1 MSAQGESIS
10 AAGAPGLGGA
20 SAADWQTLFTLE
32 KRDADDRSVIDKA
45 LRRWCAESGARR
57 AELFALTEG
66 GLQPITAVGA
76 PAPTGSEPPAGLA
89 RLDLPSAALFHDA
102 PGAPDPE
109 DPGLLMIAAG
119 VRICRLKQQLSEHR
133 FQANLRGVE
142 LQALYEVGLAIAA
155 TLDIERLSDEVL
167 LRAVSLL
174 DARRA
179 ALYLAE
185 NGYYH
190 LLGQFGGDDARPGIA
205 AEEVDIGGLLA
216 DKAAPPKDLLPG
228 VRYLLAVP
236 VEIDGSPRGLL
247 VVGDKESRT
256 GIGPFGAKDRRMALL
271 FANQAALALENAKL
285 HKLALEKERLEREM
299 ELASQIQKQI
309 LPKSTPLL
317 EGFEL
322 AGWYRPA
329 RHVGGDYYSFLTLSA
344 DRLALVVADV
354 TGKGMPAA
362 LLVSTVHSAAR
373 LLLDRVGPGP
383 EFMSLLNNHIC
394 ESSNSNKF
402 ITFLFAWLDL
412 EAKQI
417 SWINAGHNPGLLVR
431 HGGEVVPLPSSGV
444 PLGLIPTVR
453 YRAATLDLG
462 PGDLV
467 CLYSDGITEA
477 EDPDDEQYGQ
487 ERLEDLLREN
497 TGRPLDEILR
507 TIDHKMVDFAA
518 SRPQG
523 DDQTVVLLRR
533 AVEDPKEK

>member
-1 MSAQGESIS
+1 MSAEI
-10 AAGAPGLGGA
+10 AASPAPAA
-20 SAADWQTLFTLE
+20 SSLRGADWRALFATE
-32 KRDADDRSVIDKA
+32 KRDADDRAVFEKA
-45 LRRWCAESGARR
+45 LRAFAATVGARR
-57 AELFALTEG
+57 TALFALTEG
-66 GLQPITAVGA
+66 GLQPIAQVGEV
-76 PAPTGSEPPAGLA
+76 PACTSEPPVGLA
-89 RLDLPSAALFHDA
+89 RLDLPGAALFHDA
-102 PGAPDPE
+102 AAAPDP
-109 DPGLLMIAAG
+109 DHPDLLMIAAG

-185 NGYYH
+185 NGVYRR
-190 LLGQFGGDDARPGIA
+190 LGQFGGDDARAEIPGG
-205 AEEVDIGGLLA
+205 EVDVPGLLA
-216 DKAAPPKDLLPG
+216 DRAAPPEDLLPG
-228 VRYLLAVP
+228 ARHLLAVP

-285 HKLALEKERLEREM
+285 HRLALEKERLEREM
-299 ELASQIQKQI
+299 ELASEIQKQI
-309 LPKSTPLL
+309 LPKSTPQPP
-317 EGFEL
+317 GFEL

-329 RHVGGDYYSFLTLSA
+329 RHVGGDYYSFLDLGQG
-344 DRLALVVADV
+344 RLGLVVADV

-383 EFMSLLNNHIC
+383 EFVSLLNKHIC
-394 ESSNSNKF
+394 ESSKSNKF

-412 EAKQI
+412 EKNQL
-417 SWINAGHNPGLLVR
+417 SWVNAGHNPGLLVR
-431 HGGEVVPLPSSGV
+431 QDGTVVPLPSSGL
-444 PLGLIPTVR
+444 PLGLMGFAT
-453 YRAATLDLG
+453 YQAATADLE

-467 CLYSDGITEA
+467 CLYSDGITECEA
-477 EDPDDEQYGQ
+477 PDDEQYGQ
-487 ERLEDLLREN
+487 ERLESLLRELD
-497 TGRPLDEILR
+497 GRPLPEMLQ
-507 TIDHKMVDFAA
+507 TIDHEMVEFAA

-533 AVEDPKEK
+533 AP